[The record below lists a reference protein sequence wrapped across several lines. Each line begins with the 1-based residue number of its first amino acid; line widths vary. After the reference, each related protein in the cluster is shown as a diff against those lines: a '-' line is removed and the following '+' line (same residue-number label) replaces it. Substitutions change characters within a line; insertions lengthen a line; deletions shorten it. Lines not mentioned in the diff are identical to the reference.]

1 MAQKSL
7 TYKEY
12 SYNISYEILNPSA
25 QKDII
30 FLHGWGSNKELM
42 KQSFSHELA
51 DFRHIYID
59 LPGFGN
65 SSCDAVLTSYDY
77 AAILK
82 ILFKK
87 LSLQNFAVLGHSFGG
102 KVATLL
108 QPKHLIL
115 VGSSGILVPKSL
127 KVRVKIALFK
137 LFKFIGLQNLR
148 RFFVADDAKT
158 LKENMYETFK
168 IVIAE
173 DFSSEF
179 RAYEGNALL
188 FWGRSDTATP
198 LYTAKEIASS
208 MKNAKLFEYEGDHYF
223 FMHHAKDI
231 SKKIEENI

>member
-7 TYKEY
+7 IYKEHN
-12 SYNISYEILNPSA
+12 YNISYEILNPSA

-42 KQSFSHELA
+42 KQSFSKELN

-65 SSCDAVLTSYDY
+65 SSCEGVLTTFDY

-82 ILFKK
+82 ILFEK
-87 LSLQNFAVLGHSFGG
+87 LHVQNFAILGHSFGG

-115 VGSSGILVPKSL
+115 VGSAGILVPKSL
-127 KVRVKIALFK
+127 KVKTKIALFK
-137 LFKFIGLQNLR
+137 IFRSLGLEDLR
-148 RFFVADDAKT
+148 KFFVAEDAKNLT
-158 LKENMYETFK
+158 SNMYETFK

-173 DFSSEF
+173 DFSDEF
-179 RAYEGNALL
+179 KKYRGNALL

-198 LYTAKEIASS
+198 LFTAKKIATSIKS
-208 MKNAKLFEYEGDHYF
+208 AKLFEYEGDHYF
-223 FMHHAKDI
+223 FMQNAKDI